1 MLDLEYLK
9 YLIGISL
16 IAGLIVVFFFQIRR
30 IWRVRY
36 IMKNFLQELKKLN
49 NNVDH
54 IIDYINGKSETEDNV
69 QSSNATCKH
78 CTYRLTYFLPGA
90 PNLFSYKCK
99 LDRKTITLN
108 NTCKRFKKDLQD
120 TQI

>member
-1 MLDLEYLK
+1 VLDLK
-9 YLIGISL
+9 YLIGITL
-16 IAGLIVVFFFQIRR
+16 IAGLVVVFFIQIRR

-54 IIDYINGKSETEDNV
+54 IIDYINGKSETEDND
-69 QSSNATCKH
+69 QSSNATCKYCLH
-78 CTYRLTYFLPGA
+78 RLTYFLPDS

-99 LDRKTITLN
+99 LDRRTITLN